1 MKTISSLKQA
11 NRWAVGIGMIN
22 ANRSSIKVLNAYVQ

>member
-1 MKTISSLKQA
+1 MSSLKQA

-22 ANRSSIKVLNAYVQ
+22 ANKSSMKVLNACVT